1 MDGTLNTDSM
11 KCWPER
17 RVTGALIHCWWG
29 CKRIQTLWKTAWW
42 FPTKLN
48 SLFTI
53 CLPYD
58 QQSCS
63 YGMFSKDPEAY
74 FHTESLIQMF
84 IVALFIIT
92 KLRNNQGSFSR

>member
-1 MDGTLNTDSM
+1 MLVGLQEDTDTLEGSL
-11 KCWPER
+11 
-17 RVTGALIHCWWG
+17 VVSY
-29 CKRIQTLWKTAWW
+29 KT
-42 FPTKLN
+42 

-92 KLRNNQGSFSR
+92 KLKNNQGVLQ